1 MDDDGEIRIIGAF
14 VDISG
19 YQSTTGDIAQS
30 LTEAEA
36 ARAEAKTAHKEAEA
50 ANRAKSNFLAI
61 MSHELRTPLNSILGF
76 SEIIKNQM
84 FGPSGTQRYADY
96 ADDIR
101 ESGELLLS
109 IINDILDLA
118 KIEAGHLELNEEPV
132 DLLTVMQ
139 DATKLIQ
146 ERADA
151 KGILLK
157 ISLPQDLPM
166 IRADGRLV
174 RQMLINLLANALE
187 HTLKDGSIAVTAER
201 SDKGGIVV
209 AIADNGVGIAPE
221 DLPRLIKPFH
231 TKSEPISGKSCG
243 TGLGLPLVKSLIE
256 QHDGKFRI
264 ESALG
269 VGTTVVLS
277 FPASRVINGSEKNFE
292 EAS

>member
-1 MDDDGEIRIIGAF
+1 
-14 VDISG
+14 
-19 YQSTTGDIAQS
+19 
-30 LTEAEA
+30 
-36 ARAEAKTAHKEAEA
+36 
-50 ANRAKSNFLAI
+50 
-61 MSHELRTPLNSILGF
+61 
-76 SEIIKNQM
+76 
-84 FGPSGTQRYADY
+84 
-96 ADDIR
+96 
-101 ESGELLLS
+101 
-109 IINDILDLA
+109 
-118 KIEAGHLELNEEPV
+118 
-132 DLLTVMQ
+132 
-139 DATKLIQ
+139 
-146 ERADA
+146 
-151 KGILLK
+151 
-157 ISLPQDLPM
+157 
-166 IRADGRLV
+166 
-174 RQMLINLLANALE
+174 
-187 HTLKDGSIAVTAER
+187 VTAER